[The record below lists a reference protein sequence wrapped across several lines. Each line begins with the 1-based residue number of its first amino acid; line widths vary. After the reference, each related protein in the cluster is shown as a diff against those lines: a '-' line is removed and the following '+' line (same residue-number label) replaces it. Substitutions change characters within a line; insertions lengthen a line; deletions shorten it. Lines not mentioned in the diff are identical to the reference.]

1 MNDVA
6 ANEPADEG
14 ADDLLPIVESM
25 LFAAHESLSAQRI
38 ARAIGH
44 LKVERVSAAIDALQR
59 GYDAK
64 RSPLMLV
71 EIAGG
76 WRLVTRPEFA
86 PFLARLFSRAEK
98 ERLSS
103 AALETLAIVAYR
115 QPATRAEIEAVRG
128 VQVGPVLKLLQE
140 RRLVKMVGRAEVV
153 GRPLQYGTTRKFLD
167 HFGLASLEEL
177 PKVFPGRTPP
187 PLPAALPPPEPSPEL
202 SAQLSADDVEREGA
216 VEGADAIAPI
226 EGALEAPELDSDA
239 ADAEGAAVDGSAASA
254 AAAAEAAA
262 DTAATGASSPAE
274 PLAAGGI
281 SRAGRGRRR

>member
-1 MNDVA
+1 MADRRGTSKNDRTASETAEAVI
-6 ANEPADEG
+6 EG
-14 ADDLLPIVESM
+14 EDDLLPILESL
-25 LFAAHESLSAQRI
+25 LFAAHESLSAQRM

-44 LKVERVSAAIDALQR
+44 VKAERVSRGLEKLQQR
-59 GYDAK
+59 YEEQ
-64 RSPLMLV
+64 RSPLMLT

-128 VQVGPVLKLLQE
+128 VQAGPVLKLLQE

-177 PKVFPGRTPP
+177 PKVFPGREPTP
-187 PLPAALPPPEPSPEL
+187 A
-202 SAQLSADDVEREGA
+202 
-216 VEGADAIAPI
+216 
-226 EGALEAPELDSDA
+226 
-239 ADAEGAAVDGSAASA
+239 AASA
-254 AAAAEAAA
+254 ATGDDPDGIEVPGPDGAIAPLANGALAHDLSRSLPDAANEGQAPPVDEP
-262 DTAATGASSPAE
+262 GAE
-274 PLAAGGI
+274 PMEDLGNGAESVEDRHPAGG
-281 SRAGRGRRR
+281 AG